1 MQPLKPRLMTC
12 RGRDFIWGTRTFIMG
27 IINMTPDSFAGDGF
41 TTDISSALDKAIEFE
56 AMGAAII
63 DIGAESTRP
72 GHSAVSV
79 DEELG
84 RLLPAIDA
92 ILPRVNLPISIDTYK
107 PQVAKRALEA
117 GASMVNDVWGVRED
131 TEMLELAASTQI
143 PIVIMHNQLK
153 PSYVDPV
160 KDVIA
165 SLKATTNMAL
175 QCGIEGKNIIIDP
188 GFGFGKTADHNIEI
202 MRRLFEF
209 KNLPYPLLIGTSRK
223 STLGLI
229 SDVPVNERL
238 EGTIATVALSV
249 ANGADIVRVHDVREA
264 LRASQ
269 VADAI
274 VRNWRPNHWV
284 K

>member
-12 RGRDFIWGTRTFIMG
+12 RGRDFLWGTRTFIMG

-56 AMGAAII
+56 AMGADII

-131 TEMLELAASTQI
+131 TEMLELAASKQI

-249 ANGADIVRVHDVREA
+249 ANGADIVRVHDVPEA

>member
-1 MQPLKPRLMTC
+1 
-12 RGRDFIWGTRTFIMG
+12 MG

-41 TTDISSALDKAIEFE
+41 TTDTRSALDKAIEFE
-56 AMGAAII
+56 AMGADII

-72 GHSAVSV
+72 GHRVVSID
-79 DEELG
+79 DELE

-107 PQVAKRALEA
+107 PQVAKRALEV

-131 TEMLELAASTQI
+131 TEMLELASSRQV
-143 PIVIMHNQLK
+143 PIVLMHNQLR

-160 KDVIA
+160 RDVIA
-165 SLKATTNMAL
+165 SLKATTDRAL
-175 QCGIEGKNIIIDP
+175 QFGVESKNIIIDP

-202 MRRLFEF
+202 MRRLLEF
-209 KNLPYPLLIGTSRK
+209 KTLPYPLLIGTSRK

-229 SDVPVNERL
+229 LDLPVNERL
-238 EGTIATVALSV
+238 EGTISTVALSV

-274 VRNWRPNHWV
+274 VRNWRPDHWV

>member
-12 RGRDFIWGTRTFIMG
+12 RGRDFLWGTRTFIMG

-41 TTDISSALDKAIEFE
+41 TTDISSSLDKAIEFE
-56 AMGAAII
+56 AMGADII

-131 TEMLELAASTQI
+131 TEMLELAASKQI

-202 MRRLFEF
+202 MRSLFEF

>member
-12 RGRDFIWGTRTFIMG
+12 RGRDFLWGTRTFIMG

-56 AMGAAII
+56 AMGADII

-131 TEMLELAASTQI
+131 TEMLELAASKQI

-223 STLGLI
+223 
-229 SDVPVNERL
+229 
-238 EGTIATVALSV
+238 
-249 ANGADIVRVHDVREA
+249 
-264 LRASQ
+264 
-269 VADAI
+269 
-274 VRNWRPNHWV
+274 
-284 K
+284 

>member
-12 RGRDFIWGTRTFIMG
+12 RGRDFLWGTRTFIMG

-56 AMGAAII
+56 AMGADII

-131 TEMLELAASTQI
+131 TEMLELAASKQI

>member
-56 AMGAAII
+56 AMGADII